1 MEKNEA
7 KIIKEKLF
15 IDKKNAYLRLDDL
28 EVNKAYDFCEDYK
41 DFLNK
46 SKTEREAVKY
56 AVAAAEKNGFKEY
69 EFGKKY
75 NAGDKVYVNNRG
87 KAVML
92 AVIGSEDIANGVR
105 VIAAHIDSPRLDM
118 KQNPL
123 YEDTG
128 FAYFKTCYYG
138 GIKKYQWTAI
148 PLALHGV
155 IIKSDGTS
163 LEINIGEDEGDP
175 CFVVNDLLP
184 HLAVEQMKRS
194 LSDGI
199 KGEEINILIGS
210 RPFKS
215 DDESE
220 LVKINILK
228 MLNEKYGI
236 TEYDF
241 ITAELEAVP
250 LNKAR
255 DIGFDRS
262 LIGSYGQDDRVC
274 AYPALQ
280 AALVCKNPAKT
291 IITVLTDKEEIGSD
305 GNTGLKA
312 AYLENFITD
321 LAKSGGREGY
331 NVIAASKCLSADVN
345 VGFDPC
351 FPDVVDHKNC
361 AYLNNG
367 VVLTKYTGSRGKSG
381 TSDASAEFIG
391 EISRMLNS
399 ADVIWQTGELG
410 KVDLGG
416 GGTVSMFV
424 ARLGMDVLDIG
435 VPVLSMHSPFE
446 TTSKLDIYM
455 MYKAFCEFYK

>member
-184 HLAVEQMKRS
+184 HLAVEQMKRT

>member
-1 MEKNEA
+1 
-7 KIIKEKLF
+7 
-15 IDKKNAYLRLDDL
+15 
-28 EVNKAYDFCEDYK
+28 
-41 DFLNK
+41 
-46 SKTEREAVKY
+46 
-56 AVAAAEKNGFKEY
+56 
-69 EFGKKY
+69 
-75 NAGDKVYVNNRG
+75 
-87 KAVML
+87 
-92 AVIGSEDIANGVR
+92 
-105 VIAAHIDSPRLDM
+105 M

-163 LEINIGEDEGDP
+163 VEINIGEDEGDP

-184 HLAVEQMKRS
+184 HLAVEQMKRT

-274 AYPALQ
+274 AYPGAQ
-280 AALVCKNPAKT
+280 AALACKNP
-291 IITVLTDKEEIGSD
+291 L
-305 GNTGLKA
+305 
-312 AYLENFITD
+312 
-321 LAKSGGREGY
+321 R
-331 NVIAASKCLSADVN
+331 
-345 VGFDPC
+345 
-351 FPDVVDHKNC
+351 
-361 AYLNNG
+361 
-367 VVLTKYTGSRGKSG
+367 R
-381 TSDASAEFIG
+381 
-391 EISRMLNS
+391 
-399 ADVIWQTGELG
+399 
-410 KVDLGG
+410 
-416 GGTVSMFV
+416 
-424 ARLGMDVLDIG
+424 
-435 VPVLSMHSPFE
+435 
-446 TTSKLDIYM
+446 
-455 MYKAFCEFYK
+455 